1 MKKLI
6 IIITSTIFLTS
17 CSLQKTYVLTNGEK
31 ITEKQYYKIIDETIK
46 ETLSKITPQEQSL
59 LFDDVNI
66 TIDTINT
73 IVPDTLLGN

>member
-31 ITEKQYYKIIDETIK
+31 ITEKQLIKISNNAFKKSI
-46 ETLSKITPQEQSL
+46 SKITPQEQSL

-73 IVPDTLLGN
+73 IVPDTLFGN